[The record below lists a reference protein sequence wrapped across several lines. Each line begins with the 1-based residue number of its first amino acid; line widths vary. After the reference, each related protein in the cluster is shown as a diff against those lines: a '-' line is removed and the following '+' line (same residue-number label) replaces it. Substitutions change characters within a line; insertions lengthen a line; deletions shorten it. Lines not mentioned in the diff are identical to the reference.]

1 MIWSEPFGQINGHKI
16 EKITMQN
23 AQGMQISCIT
33 YGCIITK
40 ILVADQFGTLENVVL
55 SFDSLNEYLQQP
67 QFFGAVIG
75 RFAGRLEDSK
85 IRVANEV
92 IQLTPNEGKHLL
104 HGGKYGFHNQIWDVS
119 TGIEEGSPYIE
130 FTLEDKLSEFPG
142 TLQMTVKYI
151 LTDKNDFIIQYNGFC
166 DQDTLLNCTNHSYFN
181 LSGNLRKT
189 IHNHTLQLCSKK
201 MLPLNKEGVP
211 LGDFIETNG
220 TVFDF
225 NTEQPLFK
233 VLSSTDEQVVF
244 ASNGLDHPFLLE
256 ERSIML
262 KDYRSGR
269 QLTVLTDEP
278 SIVIYTGN
286 KIGND
291 YDFSNGS
298 AKNYLGICL
307 ETQKPP
313 NSVKYLQLQS
323 SLLRKNEVYNSS
335 TIYRFSLIDIERKV

>member
-1 MIWSEPFGQINGHKI
+1 MIWSESFGRINEHTI
-16 EKITMQN
+16 EKITMKN
-23 AQGMQISCIT
+23 VHGMQISCIT

-40 ILVADQFGTLENVVL
+40 VLVADKFGTFENVVL
-55 SFDSLNEYLQQP
+55 SFDNLNKYLQQP

-85 IRVANEV
+85 VCVANEV

-104 HGGKYGFHNQIWDVS
+104 HGGKYGFHNQIWDVA
-119 TGIEEGSPYIE
+119 TGVEKGRLYIK

-151 LTDKNDFIIQYNGFC
+151 LTDNNDFIIQYNGFC

-181 LSGNLRKT
+181 LSGNLRRT
-189 IHNHTLQLCSKK
+189 IHNHTLQLYSKK
-201 MLPLNKEGVP
+201 ILPLNKEGVP
-211 LGDFIETNG
+211 LGEFIETNG

-225 NTEQPLFK
+225 MTEQPLNK
-233 VLSSTDEQVVF
+233 MLSSTDEQVVF
-244 ASNGLDHPFLLE
+244 ASNGLDHTFLLE
-256 ERSIML
+256 KRIITL

-286 KIGND
+286 KIGCD
-291 YDFSNGS
+291 YEFSNGS
-298 AKNYLGICL
+298 AKDYLGICL

-313 NSVKYLQLQS
+313 NSVKYPQLQS
-323 SLLRKNEVYNSS
+323 SLLRKGEVYNSS
-335 TIYRFSLIDIERKV
+335 TIYRFSIIDKESIV